1 MNQQH
6 HVEEWRASRSR
17 SAVTRSAVAGSARS
31 HFKFETTLLIHG
43 YSFGGGKANEA

>member
-6 HVEEWRASRSR
+6 YVEEWRAS
-17 SAVTRSAVAGSARS
+17 AIALARS
-31 HFKFETTLLIHG
+31 HFKFETILG

>member
-6 HVEEWRASRSR
+6 HVEEWQQ
-17 SAVTRSAVAGSARS
+17 SARS
-31 HFKFETTLLIHG
+31 HFKFETILG